1 VPEQF
6 NQNFTKCQGS
16 NKENRQRE
24 IGKLAKKKDLV
35 NQTKPK
41 IWRETML
48 DKTDEEI
55 QTRREKA
62 IRDTRL
68 KLALLEDDKIFW
80 DGIRGIRDYEAGRYR
95 PWSEIKKELGL

>member
-1 VPEQF
+1 MWFDGVYIFRKWLVVKLSVPEQF

-41 IWRETML
+41 IWREQMMSL
-48 DKTDEEI
+48 EQATD
-55 QTRREKA
+55 
-62 IRDTRL
+62 
-68 KLALLEDDKIFW
+68 
-80 DGIRGIRDYEAGRYR
+80 
-95 PWSEIKKELGL
+95 